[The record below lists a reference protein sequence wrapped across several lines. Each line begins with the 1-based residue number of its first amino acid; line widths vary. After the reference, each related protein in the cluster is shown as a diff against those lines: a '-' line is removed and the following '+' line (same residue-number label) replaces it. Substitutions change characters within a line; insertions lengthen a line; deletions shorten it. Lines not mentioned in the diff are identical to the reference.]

1 MTTVFPSVRALG
13 FFVSLIGC
21 STTSEGPSGLL
32 AVSGTYS
39 TVVALVP
46 GQNTCTGVTV
56 ENHPTVVDHTA
67 GSGTVALTHAGTRY
81 EGQVQTSGQ
90 FSAGPKTLLISGTT
104 YVISMT
110 GQFATRGL
118 AADITVQ
125 ATPAAGPA
133 CGYKVSW
140 TGTKQGGD
148 NVIP

>member
-1 MTTVFPSVRALG
+1 MFPPLRALG
-13 FFVSLIGC
+13 LVLALFGC
-21 STTSEGPSGLL
+21 STTTIDPPSDLL
-32 AVSGTYS
+32 AVAGTYP

-56 ENHPTVVDHTA
+56 ENNPTVVEHTA

-81 EGQVQTSGQ
+81 DGQIANTGQ

-110 GQFATRGL
+110 GQFAIRGL
-118 AADITVQ
+118 TADITVQ

-133 CGYKVSW
+133 CSYKVSW
-140 TGTKQGGD
+140 VGTKQGDD